1 MITTKKRKIL
11 ALCDSPL
18 GVSGVGTEARFL
30 FEGLLKTGKY
40 SFRVLGGAL
49 KHSNYDTVV
58 LSEDYI
64 IKPVD
69 GFGTREQVRQ
79 ILLTEQPDAMFIFTD
94 PRQFIWLWEV
104 SDEIHQI
111 CPIVYWHVW
120 DNDPYPVFNTT
131 WYESTDLINCLSHK
145 TYEMV
150 KPHFPDKTNYIP
162 HTFPKQV
169 YYPLEQPKIDTL
181 KQEFFKD
188 DKKDWFKILWVNRN
202 AHRKMPNDLLVSFKE
217 FLDDLQEKE
226 GHKNA
231 LLIMHTNPSDQ
242 EGPNLIA
249 TTDMLNIKE
258 NVWFSVQQVDFVQM
272 NQLVNVIDCSVN
284 ISKNEGFGLNAL
296 MSLQVGKPVIA
307 LKTGGLTRQVV
318 DYRDGTENGVAI
330 EPKERIL
337 IGSQVVPFIH
347 EDIIDKKALREAFM
361 KIYKLTPDEKE
372 AMKKKVIDYV
382 DHEFNYERMISD
394 WDLTLEDCIN
404 KFKTNKPKHWDV
416 LELGNIEISKQKI
429 STKINQPKT
438 KKVIKK

>member
-1 MITTKKRKIL
+1 MKKKIL

-18 GVSGVGTEARFL
+18 GVSGVGVQAKFL

-49 KHSNYDTVV
+49 KHSNYDTIV

-64 IKPVD
+64 VKPVD
-69 GFGTREQVRQ
+69 GFGTREQVKQ
-79 ILLTEQPDAMFIFTD
+79 ILLTEQPDAVFIFTD

-104 SDEIHQI
+104 SDEIHQV

-120 DNDPYPVFNTT
+120 DNDPYPTFNAT
-131 WYESTDLINCLSHK
+131 WYESTDLINCLSYK

-150 KPHFPDKTNYIP
+150 QPHFPDKTNYIP
-162 HTFPKQV
+162 HTFPKQI
-169 YYPLEQPKIDTL
+169 YYPLEQTKINSI
-181 KQEFFKD
+181 KQEFFG

-202 AHRKMPNDLLVSFKE
+202 AHRKMPNDLLVSFKA
-217 FLDDLQEKE
+217 FLENLEKEE

-249 TTDMLNIKE
+249 TTEMLDIKE
-258 NVWFSVQQVDFVQM
+258 NVWFSVQLVDFFQM
-272 NQLVNVIDCSVN
+272 NQLINAVDCSVN
-284 ISKNEGFGLNAL
+284 ISRAEGFGLGVL
-296 MSLQVGKPVIA
+296 QSLQAGKPVIA
-307 LKTGGLTRQVV
+307 LKTGGMTRQII

-347 EDIIDKKALREAFM
+347 EDIVDKKALTEAFM
-361 KIYKLTPDEKE
+361 KIYKLTPEEKE
-372 AMKKKVIDYV
+372 TLKTKVINYV
-382 DHEFNYERMISD
+382 DHEFNYEKMIAN
-394 WDLTLEDCIN
+394 WDVTLEDCIN
-404 KFKTNKPKHWDV
+404 KFKTNKPKQWDV
-416 LELGNIEISKQKI
+416 LELGNIEISKQMPKM
-429 STKINQPKT
+429 KINQPKT
-438 KKVIKK
+438 MKANKKQ